1 MTILLNRVWKPTSG
15 RYTLYRRGHSKPL
28 RRLARL
34 HEKRLETG
42 VWTLQG
48 FELGGR
54 GLPPQRHIAPGKA
67 PELVDQVLVQLRVT
81 GPAGV
86 AQAADQ
92 LHRHRLVPGVFAVLE
107 RQVQEQALPRRQGL
121 VVAGIDGLAGQPPGN
136 RVGGVGTWIT
146 AKQVARELVEHDDR
160 GQCGA

>member
-81 GPAGV
+81 GPA
-86 AQAADQ
+86 
-92 LHRHRLVPGVFAVLE
+92 
-107 RQVQEQALPRRQGL
+107 
-121 VVAGIDGLAGQPPGN
+121 AGQSG
-136 RVGGVGTWIT
+136 RRRRHVDHRETGC
-146 AKQVARELVEHDDR
+146 ARTGR
-160 GQCGA
+160 AR